1 MTLTLILTHES
12 WASRENRKT
21 STEGEGLEPP
31 SGCPRRIS
39 SAASYPNLAPATPR
53 QHPFPR
59 QNRAHDSNAGRPD
72 PSRPDSTLTL
82 ILTRPDPAFWAYS
95 GPKNG

>member
-39 SAASYPNLAPATPR
+39 SAASYPEVAPALRRYRTIQRVAQP
-53 QHPFPR
+53 HIS
-59 QNRAHDSNAGRPD
+59 DSGRLRTCRD
-72 PSRPDSTLTL
+72 ATTLTL
-82 ILTRPDPAFWAYS
+82 ILTQLGTP
-95 GPKNG
+95 